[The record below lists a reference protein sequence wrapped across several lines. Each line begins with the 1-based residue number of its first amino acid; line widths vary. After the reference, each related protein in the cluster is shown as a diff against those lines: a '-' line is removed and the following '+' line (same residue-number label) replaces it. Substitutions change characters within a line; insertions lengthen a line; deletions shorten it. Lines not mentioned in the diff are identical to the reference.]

1 MARPDKKI
9 RNAAAPENP
18 ALGWSRPSGVWAGAV
33 CLALLVLGL
42 TGCTLLRYPTSPP
55 TAEIKSLLPTASQA
69 TNIVSVTVMQA
80 EVMRFAD
87 VYASTVAQA
96 ADDFGAKL
104 ETPEG
109 RVEAHRWKLG
119 QATSIYVDATGPNP
133 SLNALDMLVLVTLSR
148 MVAEDHL
155 VKVFGDAALPLLET
169 HRRLEA
175 NAWEMASGALKP
187 PQQQELR
194 DLIDEWRRKNPDQ
207 RYIGAI
213 RFREFVTA
221 LGRMPRP
228 GSTAPTSIFSMLFLD
243 PMAGLDPTVAAI
255 EETRLLGE
263 RAMYYSQ
270 RMPTLLSWQL
280 ELLAY
285 EIAAQPESRQVLADA
300 ERLTK
305 SAESFAKT
313 GQELP
318 QVINDQRQAGIQQLL
333 DGLKSQATDVRQT
346 LNAGS
351 EAATA
356 INATIKSL
364 DEFVR
369 YVAPPATNPAT
380 ASTNSKSFDVLD
392 YGKAAGQIAE
402 ASRDLNTLLA
412 SINQSAPLL
421 AQMGQKTTANAN
433 SVVDRA
439 FTRGLIL
446 ISMFLIGWVVV
457 GLIYRIL
464 VNKLIGDG
472 HKPSRPESQIS

>member
-1 MARPDKKI
+1 M
-9 RNAAAPENP
+9 
-18 ALGWSRPSGVWAGAV
+18 
-33 CLALLVLGL
+33 
-42 TGCTLLRYPTSPP
+42 GCTPLRFPASQP
-55 TAEIKSLLPTASQA
+55 TAEVKSLRPSADKTN
-69 TNIVSVTVMQA
+69 NIVSITVIQA

-87 VYASTVAQA
+87 VYATTVAQA
-96 ADDFGAKL
+96 ADDFGMKL

-109 RVEAHRWKLG
+109 RLEAHRWKLG

-155 VKVFGDAALPLLET
+155 VKVFGDAARPLLET
-169 HRRLEA
+169 HRQLEA
-175 NAWEMASGALKP
+175 DAWTMASGALKP
-187 PQQQELR
+187 PQQQELK

-213 RFREFVTA
+213 RFKEFVTA

-228 GSTAPTSIFSMLFLD
+228 GSTTPTSIFSMLFLD

-263 RAMYYSQ
+263 RAIYYSQ

-285 EIAAQPESRQVLADA
+285 EIAAQPESKQVLADA
-300 ERLTK
+300 ERLSK
-305 SAESFAKT
+305 AAESFAST
-313 GQELP
+313 GRELP

-346 LNAGS
+346 LSAGS

-369 YVAPPATNPAT
+369 YVSPPTTNPAVT
-380 ASTNSKSFDVLD
+380 GANSKRFDVLD
-392 YGKAAGQIAE
+392 YGKAAGQVAE
-402 ASRDLNTLLA
+402 ASRDLNALLA

-421 AQMGQKTTANAN
+421 VQMGQQTTANAN
-433 SVVDRA
+433 SVVDHA
-439 FTRGLIL
+439 FKQGLIL
-446 ISMFLIGWVVV
+446 ISVFLVGLVVV

-464 VNKLIGDG
+464 VNKLVGDRP
-472 HKPSRPESQIS
+472 KPSKPESHKS

>member
-1 MARPDKKI
+1 
-9 RNAAAPENP
+9 
-18 ALGWSRPSGVWAGAV
+18 
-33 CLALLVLGL
+33 
-42 TGCTLLRYPTSPP
+42 
-55 TAEIKSLLPTASQA
+55 
-69 TNIVSVTVMQA
+69 
-80 EVMRFAD
+80 
-87 VYASTVAQA
+87 
-96 ADDFGAKL
+96 
-104 ETPEG
+104 
-109 RVEAHRWKLG
+109 
-119 QATSIYVDATGPNP
+119 
-133 SLNALDMLVLVTLSR
+133 MLVLVTLSR

-175 NAWEMASGALKP
+175 DAWTMASGALKP

-213 RFREFVTA
+213 RFKEFVTA

-243 PMAGLDPTVAAI
+243 PMAGLDPTVSAI

-263 RAMYYSQ
+263 RAIYYSQ

-280 ELLAY
+280 ELLTY
-285 EIAAQPESRQVLADA
+285 EIAAQPESRQVLADV
-300 ERLTK
+300 ERMSK
-305 SAESFAKT
+305 SAESFART

-318 QVINDQRQAGIQQLL
+318 KLVNDQRQAGIQQLL

-369 YVAPPATNPAT
+369 YVTPPLTNPSA
-380 ASTNSKSFDVLD
+380 AGTNSKPFDVLE
-392 YGKAAGQIAE
+392 YGNAASSIGE
-402 ASRDLNTLLA
+402 ASRDLNTLLV

-421 AQMGQKTTANAN
+421 AQMGQQTTANAN
-433 SVVDRA
+433 SVVDHA

-446 ISMFLIGWVVV
+446 ISVFLIGLMAV
-457 GLIYRIL
+457 GVIYRIL
-464 VNKLIGDG
+464 VNKLIGD
-472 HKPSRPESQIS
+472 KPKTSRPESQMS